1 MDALVLAAAAAQ
13 GRSVRVVTEDPA
25 GGFFRSDHFNFV
37 KKGVPTVLC
46 GGGGEV
52 IDKARQAAKPKRYTY
67 HQPNDEYR
75 EEEWDFDGAME
86 NLNLMF
92 SIGLMIANQD
102 EMPKWAKDADFQRQ
116 PDKK

>member
-1 MDALVLAAAAAQ
+1 MKL
-13 GRSVRVVTEDPA
+13 
-25 GGFFRSDHFNFV
+25 
-37 KKGVPTVLC
+37 GVPTLFC
-46 GGGGEV
+46 GFGGEV